1 MSLPVIGYFPN
12 SDNNLAPLG
21 AKVTAL
27 GGTAQGQN
35 HSQKSLKR
43 AAFKTHVSSLHS
55 LMHDFFFFLRCW
67 RKDSYFLEGGPVKV
81 AGLTFGKCPLLI
93 SRLSPVGG
101 SQNKRWVG
109 PIFSHPKVNTRACA
123 HWEEQTESPLRFISQ
138 SSPAFSTYNLI
149 WAWQTLLVTY
159 PTSILPFLL
168 INRIP
173 LCGKTVTSS
182 V

>member
-55 LMHDFFFFLRCW
+55 LMHDFFFSFGVGEKTAISW
-67 RKDSYFLEGGPVKV
+67 REGQLKWLVWP
-81 AGLTFGKCPLLI
+81 LGKCPLLI

>member
-81 AGLTFGKCPLLI
+81 AGLTFGKMPI
-93 SRLSPVGG
+93 V
-101 SQNKRWVG
+101 NK
-109 PIFSHPKVNTRACA
+109 
-123 HWEEQTESPLRFISQ
+123 QTESSWRFTKQ
-138 SSPAFSTYNLI
+138 EVGRAH
-149 WAWQTLLVTY
+149 
-159 PTSILPFLL
+159 ILP
-168 INRIP
+168 
-173 LCGKTVTSS
+173 S
-182 V
+182 